1 MKNTAKKFFALVL
14 ACLMAFSVMPVA
26 FAANGTD
33 KPTMPS
39 GKGDKYDHLPQIYVT
54 GFQSSNIYF
63 ENDPEKKPLFAPI
76 DTNRILGN
84 LKNIDDYLVQSV
96 KNKEPDLLYTVVR
109 SFVNDSFG
117 MLEIMPDGVS
127 SMPGVAVE
135 PTVIA
140 YEGYGKYTFYYD
152 SRLSPVDISHKLDEY
167 IDRVIED
174 SGSDK
179 IELVGS
185 SYGASVVTAYLHEY
199 KDKLDRVDSVLLCV
213 PSVLGIDFFGEL
225 LSGQFNVD
233 TDAFEDFIS
242 WLIKSENVSDILNFM
257 NKSGQ
262 LDLLLKAVLVPV
274 LREAIYKGL
283 LDACR
288 DFMAP
293 IPAIWT
299 TIPDKYFVPVMK
311 TMFGENYTDP
321 NHEYAVTIS
330 KMTYYHNTIK
340 LNAEK
345 IIKDVQD
352 MGKHVSVICKYGAP
366 AIPLSKNGDLMDD
379 GLAPLEITSFGA
391 TCARYGKQLP
401 ADYTQALYPEKNFIS
416 VNRNIDAST
425 CLLPFNTWVLKGL
438 GHGQKNEA
446 YWKLI
451 DEIIYRDL
459 DVFTDENIPQ
469 FMQVSDEDAEKLIP
483 LLQEEYPEETTAFQD
498 FFRMILNFITGPL
511 KKLADLVSNLF
522 GNK

>member
-1 MKNTAKKFFALVL
+1 MKNTLKKLFALIL
-14 ACLMAFSVMPVA
+14 ACMMVFSAVPAA

-33 KPTMPS
+33 KPTAS
-39 GKGDKYDHLPQIYVT
+39 TGKGDSYDHYPQIYVT
-54 GFQSSNIYF
+54 GFQSANIYY
-63 ENDPEKKPLFAPI
+63 ENDPEKKPLFAPV
-76 DTNRILGN
+76 DTDRILGN
-84 LKNIDDYLVQSV
+84 LNNIGDYLVQSV
-96 KNKEPDLLYTVVR
+96 KNGEPDLLYTCVR
-109 SFVNDSFG
+109 SFVLDSFG

-152 SRLSPVDISHKLDEY
+152 SRLSPVDICDSLDEY
-167 IDRVIED
+167 IDMVIED
-174 SGSDK
+174 SGKDK

-199 KDKLDRVDSVLLCV
+199 KHKLDRVDSVLLCV

-225 LSGQFNVD
+225 LSGNFNVD
-233 TDAFEDFIS
+233 VDAFEDFIS
-242 WLIKSENVSDILNFM
+242 NLMNSEEFGDFLRLM
-257 NKSGQ
+257 NKTGY
-262 LDLLLKAVLVPV
+262 LDLLMKAMVVPV
-274 LREAIYKGL
+274 LRQAVYKGL

-288 DFMAP
+288 EFMAP

-299 TIPDKYFVPVMK
+299 TIPDKYFEPVMK
-311 TMFGENYTDP
+311 NMFGENYSDP

-352 MGKHVSVICKYGAP
+352 MGKHVSVICKYGSP
-366 AIPLSKNGDLMDD
+366 AIPLSEAGDLMDD
-379 GLAPLEITSFGA
+379 GLATLKVTSFGA
-391 TCARYGKQLP
+391 TCARYGQQLP
-401 ADYTQALYPEKNFIS
+401 ADYKQALYPEYNFIS

-425 CLLPFNTWVLKGL
+425 CLLPFNTWILKGL
-438 GHGQKNEA
+438 GHGQKNED
-446 YWKLI
+446 YWNLI

-459 DVFTDENIPQ
+459 DVFTDPDIPQ
-469 FMQVSDEDAEKLIP
+469 FMQVSDEDEQRLIP
-483 LLQEEYPEETTAFQD
+483 LQQEEFEEETNVFQD
-498 FFRMILNFITGPL
+498 LIKVIINIITGPV
-511 KKLADLVSNLF
+511 KVIRELF
-522 GNK
+522 AKIFK